1 MVSWRILYLRQQI
14 IPQLKEST
22 MGMLYSQLT
31 EGERNQ
37 IYALLQEDVTQSK
50 IAMILI
56 RDSSTISREL
66 RRNRGQKGYRPK
78 QAHRKARE
86 RRNIPRSRKMS
97 PEVIACIEER
107 LREEHS
113 PEQISCTMWEG
124 VGVKISHER
133 IYQHIWQDKTQGGDL
148 YRKLRI
154 AGVKKRRKR
163 YGKKDWRGRI
173 PNRVDIDQRP
183 AIVEKKT
190 RVGDWEAD
198 LVSGVHHRGFL
209 VTLVERRSKF
219 TLIGQVRHKT
229 AANVTTEIMGLL
241 APHAERVQTI
251 TYDNGREFSEHNLVN
266 KRLECQ
272 SYFAKPYH
280 SWERGLNENTNGL
293 IRQYFPKR
301 MDLRDV
307 SREELAFVMKRL
319 NHRPR
324 KTLAFKTPHDIFD
337 KSESYGFACVALG
350 T

>member
-1 MVSWRILYLRQQI
+1 M
-14 IPQLKEST
+14 EST
-22 MGMLYSQLT
+22 MGMVYNQLT

-37 IYALLQEDVTQSK
+37 IYALKQARVSQRRIAVILGRDV
-50 IAMILI
+50 
-56 RDSSTISREL
+56 STIGREI
-66 RRNRGQKGYRPK
+66 RRNRGQRGYRPR
-78 QAHRKARE
+78 QANLKARE
-86 RRNIPRSRKMS
+86 RRRIPRSFKMTA
-97 PEVIACIEER
+97 EVIAHIEEK
-107 LREEHS
+107 LREEYS
-113 PEQISCTMWEG
+113 PDQISCTMWG
-124 VGVKISHER
+124 SVGARVSHER
-133 IYQHIWQDKTQGGDL
+133 IYQHIWQDKKHGGDL

-163 YGKKDWRGRI
+163 YGLKDWRGKI

-209 VTLVERRSKF
+209 VTLVDRRSKY

-229 AANVTTEIMGLL
+229 AANVTTEIVRLL
-241 APHAERVQTI
+241 APHKKRVRTI
-251 TYDNGREFSEHNLVN
+251 TYDNGREFSGHELVN
-266 KRLECQ
+266 TRLKCQ

-293 IRQYFPKR
+293 IRQYFPKW
-301 MDLRDV
+301 MDLREV
-307 SREELAFVMKRL
+307 SREEIAFVMNRL

-324 KTLAFKTPHDIFD
+324 KTLAFKPPHDIFV
-337 KSESYGFACVALG
+337 KCESNGFACVALG